1 MSGLRKTSIA
11 LMRRSTSSTTASIL
25 PHSGGGGAVSPPS
38 SGVGVA
44 TEIEKS
50 IAMQRLRTG
59 ESANLKKL
67 NVRFVIFPHS
77 LHSKKKSELKKKL
90 YHILNVSPLSIKNL
104 NLEYVLSMFNINI
117 NKFNFLIK

>member
-11 LMRRSTSSTTASIL
+11 LMRRSTSSTTTAIL

-77 LHSKKKSELKKKL
+77 LDSLHSKKKNELKKKK
-90 YHILNVSPLSIKNL
+90 YHYLNVFPSWDVTISNFECVLSIR
-104 NLEYVLSMFNINI
+104 V
-117 NKFNFLIK
+117 

>member
-11 LMRRSTSSTTASIL
+11 LMRRSTSSTTAAIL

-50 IAMQRLRTG
+50 IAMQRLRAG
-59 ESANLKKL
+59 ETANLKKL

-77 LHSKKKSELKKKL
+77 LDSLHSKKKK
-90 YHILNVSPLSIKNL
+90 
-104 NLEYVLSMFNINI
+104 
-117 NKFNFLIK
+117 